1 MDFTKILKLEQLR
14 QAIDENV
21 FLKFLLNIFTIT
33 YFCRKH
39 QFNRTMRHSLCRIDM
54 HFSKVHS

>member
-21 FLKFLLNIFTIT
+21 FLKFFTK
-33 YFCRKH
+33 YFYYH
-39 QFNRTMRHSLCRIDM
+39 LFLSETSI
-54 HFSKVHS
+54 